1 MAPPAS
7 RRTGYSKKAQYSVFT
22 GYLLA
27 ALGAL
32 VGAILLGLSLLQ
44 PQAFAPLRAVVG
56 DVTAPAGEAT
66 ATVRG
71 GSRGV
76 WASISGFWQAGS
88 QNARLREELEIAR
101 IRTAEAEAVEAEN
114 ARLKQ
119 LLDLTQGE
127 TKPVAITR
135 LIGSSAA
142 SVRRYAYLGIGRNK
156 GLAPGM
162 PVLSE
167 KGVIG
172 RVLETA
178 RASARVLL
186 LTDTESVLPV
196 RRASDDVV
204 AFAEGRG
211 DGLLRIKLINLGL
224 NPLKVGDLMVTS
236 GAGGYYRPGIAVAV
250 VTELA
255 ADGALARLVAEPSA
269 TNFVSI
275 EPIHQIAAV
284 AAAQTPPDRAL
295 ADDDGDSATATAA
308 PRQTNPATPVP

>member
-7 RRTGYSKKAQYSVFT
+7 RRTGYSRKAQYSVFT

-27 ALGAL
+27 AFGAL
-32 VGAILLGLSLLQ
+32 LGLILLGLSLLQ
-44 PQAFAPLRAVVG
+44 PDTFAPLRGVAS

-66 ATVRG
+66 ATVRNS
-71 GSRGV
+71 SRGV

-101 IRTAEAEAVEAEN
+101 IRIAEAEAIAAEN
-114 ARLKQ
+114 ARLKGM
-119 LLDLTQGE
+119 LALASGE
-127 TKPVAITR
+127 TRPVAIAR
-135 LIGSSAA
+135 LTGSSAA
-142 SVRRYAYLGIGRNK
+142 SARRYAYLGIGRNR

-172 RVLETA
+172 RVLEVS
-178 RASARVLL
+178 RGSARVLL
-186 LTDTESVLPV
+186 LTDSESVLPV
-196 RRASDDVV
+196 RRARDDIV

-250 VTELA
+250 VTRLTN
-255 ADGALARLVAEPSA
+255 DGALARLVAEPSA
-269 TNFVSI
+269 SNFAII
-275 EPIHQIAAV
+275 EPIYQAAAV
-284 AAAQTPPDRAL
+284 SAAQTPPERAL
-295 ADDDGDSATATAA
+295 ADETQSDGARPSSGQPGNAA
-308 PRQTNPATPVP
+308 GQ

>member
-7 RRTGYSKKAQYSVFT
+7 RRTGYSRKAQYSVFT

-32 VGAILLGLSLLQ
+32 LGLALLGLSLFQ
-44 PQAFAPLRAVVG
+44 PQAMAPVRGVAG
-56 DVTAPAGEAT
+56 DVAAPAGKAT
-66 ATVRG
+66 AALRG
-71 GSRGV
+71 GSQGV
-76 WASISGFWQAGS
+76 WGAVAGFWQAGR
-88 QNARLREELEIAR
+88 QNAALRAEIDVAR
-101 IRTAEAEAVEAEN
+101 IRIAEADAIAAEN

-119 LLDLTQGE
+119 LLELSTSDDA
-127 TKPVAITR
+127 KPVAITR
-135 LIGSSAA
+135 LTGSSAA
-142 SVRRYAYLGIGRNK
+142 SARRYAYLGVGRNR

-172 RVLETA
+172 RVLEVA

-186 LTDTESVLPV
+186 LTDSESVLPV

-224 NPLKVGDLMVTS
+224 NPLKEGDLMVTS
-236 GAGGYYRPGIAVAV
+236 GAGGYFRPGIAVAI
-250 VTELA
+250 VTKLTP
-255 ADGALARLVAEPSA
+255 DGALARLAAEPSA
-269 TNFVSI
+269 SNFAI
-275 EPIHQIAAV
+275 IAPIYEAAAV
-284 AAAQTPPDRAL
+284 AAAQTPPERRL
-295 ADDDGDSATATAA
+295 ADDAGPAA
-308 PRQTNPATPVP
+308 PPATTSAAAR